1 MTGRVRSLL
10 RFSVPSAKQSKNKP
24 GDRALNIIIIL
35 NDAPYGSERTFQG
48 LRMADALLKL
58 EEDLEFTLYLSND
71 AVLCAKTGQQTPDGY
86 YNVERMLKP
95 IIRRGT
101 VIVCRTCAEARG
113 LAAAD
118 LMDGVRIVT
127 LGEGAEMVL
136 EADKSLVY

>member
-1 MTGRVRSLL
+1 MDIL
-10 RFSVPSAKQSKNKP
+10 
-24 GDRALNIIIIL
+24 IIL

-48 LRMADALLKL
+48 LRMADAMQKL
-58 EEDLEFTLYLSND
+58 EEDADLTVYLSND

-95 IIRRGT
+95 IIRRGS

-113 LAAAD
+113 LSQAD

-127 LGEGAEMVL
+127 LGEAAEIAL
-136 EADKSLVY
+136 EADKTLVY